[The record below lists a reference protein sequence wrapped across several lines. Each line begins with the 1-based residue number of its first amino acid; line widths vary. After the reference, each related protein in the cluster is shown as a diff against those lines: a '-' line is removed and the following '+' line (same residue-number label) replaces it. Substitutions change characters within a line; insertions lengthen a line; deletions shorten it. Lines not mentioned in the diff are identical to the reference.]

1 MGIREDV
8 CRKYF
13 SLFSELSELALKT
26 SVHEIAV
33 YNTVWQKALDII
45 TKINANTQIITELK
59 KQKKIE

>member
-1 MGIREDV
+1 MDTRIEFEQV
-8 CRKYF
+8 
-13 SLFSELSELALKT
+13 
-26 SVHEIAV
+26 VHHVRRVMCVRNRIQSIITT